1 MRSYNFRFEI
11 LNNKYEYVKN
21 VYPISCQVDYDCL
34 SGMKLSVNMTIKDD
48 DYNYNDKY
56 LVIKNEN
63 EIFAT
68 VIIATSIRDKLNKTV
83 KLTGYDFCILL
94 EQRKVKNDFI
104 VPAFTNIIGF
114 IGTALTG
121 YSHAF
126 SSIDSNATN
135 KAEIYFD
142 AGTSYLE
149 IINKLLSLINFSSL
163 LTDRFGV
170 FYTEKYELPSDRVPE
185 IYYADDK
192 ETSIIYKNVMQEI
205 DLFNVPNVFVRVSN
219 NSAINP
225 PLRAQYVNDNPDSIL
240 STIRRDREIVD
251 YKKVDNVVDSDTLF
265 AITKKDC
272 YNASDIYEHIEI
284 ETAININ
291 HWYLNLVSLNLKTYG
306 IDDNYVETSWN
317 IDNLKAGGRMKH
329 KLRRVIRV

>member
-1 MRSYNFRFEI
+1 
-11 LNNKYEYVKN
+11 
-21 VYPISCQVDYDCL
+21 
-34 SGMKLSVNMTIKDD
+34 
-48 DYNYNDKY
+48 
-56 LVIKNEN
+56 
-63 EIFAT
+63 
-68 VIIATSIRDKLNKTV
+68 
-83 KLTGYDFCILL
+83 
-94 EQRKVKNDFI
+94 
-104 VPAFTNIIGF
+104 
-114 IGTALTG
+114 
-121 YSHAF
+121 
-126 SSIDSNATN
+126 
-135 KAEIYFD
+135 
-142 AGTSYLE
+142 
-149 IINKLLSLINFSSL
+149 
-163 LTDRFGV
+163 
-170 FYTEKYELPSDRVPE
+170 
-185 IYYADDK
+185 
-192 ETSIIYKNVMQEI
+192 MQEI

-251 YKKVDNVVDSDTLF
+251 YKQVDNVVDSNTLF